1 MPKSEQQIR
10 ESKKAMMQRLR
21 KARKEAGLAAY
32 TFWLTPEQALYLK
45 AKVAAMKAK
54 KK

>member
-32 TFWLTPEQALYLK
+32 TFWLTPKEKAAVDKVLK
-45 AKVAAMKAK
+45 K
-54 KK
+54 